1 MCICVYEKIYANLLI
16 TIRRIKLSSSSNSPG
31 TFAPV
36 AFGVAILAPLSV
48 HEMYGEASVFVI
60 PASFS
65 ANMQIN

>member
-1 MCICVYEKIYANLLI
+1 MWIGTLPYFLEY
-16 TIRRIKLSSSSNSPG
+16 RIKLCSTNDLPG
-31 TFAPV
+31 TFVPA
-36 AFGVAILAPLSV
+36 AFCVAIPAPSSV